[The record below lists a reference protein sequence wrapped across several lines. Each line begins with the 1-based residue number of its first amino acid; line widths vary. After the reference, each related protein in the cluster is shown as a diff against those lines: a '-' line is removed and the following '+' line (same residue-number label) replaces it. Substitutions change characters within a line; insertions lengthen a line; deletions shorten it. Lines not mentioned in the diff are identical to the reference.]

1 MGIHDLWLFVVAGI
15 LLNVTPGPDMALVI
29 ARSTQLGTL
38 AGMVAALGISAG
50 LLVHIIAAAIGV
62 SAVIVASAAAF
73 AVLKWIGTLYL
84 IYLGIQMLRS
94 SLQTGKSPEQPQS
107 HSPIDL
113 RHVFVQGFLT
123 NVLNPKIALFFLA
136 FLPQFVDTDV
146 PSKAVAFM
154 SLGLLFNIVGTAWNF
169 GVAWFAGALTSSKRY
184 ARIRIWLERGIG
196 VLFVGVGVRLALVER
211 P

>member
-1 MGIHDLWLFVVAGI
+1 
-15 LLNVTPGPDMALVI
+15 
-29 ARSTQLGTL
+29 
-38 AGMVAALGISAG
+38 MVAALGIAAG

-94 SLQTGKSPEQPQS
+94 SFQTDKSPEQPQS

-113 RHVFVQGFLT
+113 RPPIDLRHVFAQGLLT
-123 NVLNPKIALFFLA
+123 NVLNAKIALFFLA
-136 FLPQFVDTDV
+136 FLPQFVDTDA

-184 ARIRIWLERGIG
+184 ARIRVWLERGIG
-196 VLFVGVGVRLALVER
+196 VLFVGVGVRLALAER